1 MDSYFLLSFFFTLF
15 FFINSHLRVGE
26 TAPSS
31 SLETVV
37 RLGRVEDEGLEVKPI
52 IRPDAIH
59 HKDTSAPIGAYV
71 DVKILEHLGSHVRP
85 TNRSTDLRAHRMLN
99 FQKDN
104 IFFMQKLDIYRAS
117 APMGDLRIEN

>member
-1 MDSYFLLSFFFTLF
+1 MHFFLLHVLLLPFIYSTFNFFTHKMTSAHYFVRLSPSSLTVYRSSELSSSLDSYFLLSFFFTLF

-59 HKDTSAPIGAYV
+59 HKDSSAPIGAYV
-71 DVKILEHLGSHVRP
+71 DV
-85 TNRSTDLRAHRMLN
+85 
-99 FQKDN
+99 
-104 IFFMQKLDIYRAS
+104 
-117 APMGDLRIEN
+117 